1 MDTKFT
7 MSMVPSKASEF
18 LRRFTGKKVARLVRY
33 SWWPAEEVGTQ
44 CGIRDEQAF
53 SLTAGPLVVHFED
66 GAILGLAS
74 DSSLNS
80 VIVWDETARRAGHGS
95 SSLDTDD
102 ELFAISE
109 SGPFAGGCWRQFV
122 GLSLNGFTILRRATV
137 SSKEGSVLVRLD
149 CALNSTAEQALSRHM
164 DCMTTLTIFRC
175 WRSLNCLR
183 SH

>member
-1 MDTKFT
+1 
-7 MSMVPSKASEF
+7 MVPSKASEF

-137 SSKEGSVLVRLD
+137 SSKEGERPSEVGLRFKFDGGASFVASHGLHDNSDDFSVLEESQLLEV
-149 CALNSTAEQALSRHM
+149 ALKE
-164 DCMTTLTIFRC
+164 IPIK
-175 WRSLNCLR
+175 
-183 SH
+183 